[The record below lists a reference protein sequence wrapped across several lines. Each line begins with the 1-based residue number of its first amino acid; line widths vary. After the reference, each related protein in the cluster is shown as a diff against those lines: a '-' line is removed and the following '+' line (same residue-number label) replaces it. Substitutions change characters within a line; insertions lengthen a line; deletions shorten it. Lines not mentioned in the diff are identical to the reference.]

1 MLDEHSTELKWY
13 ILHTYSGYENKVKTT
28 LEKLI
33 ENRGIQDMI
42 SDVIVP
48 TATVETTTASGEA
61 KTKEE
66 KLFPSYVLV
75 KMMMTDETWHIV
87 RNITGATGFVGRDR
101 VRFRFQTQKLRHSA
115 SIQKPSERALPS
127 ETASKSRAV
136 PWQTSRVPYPL
147 YLRIAKPSRCL
158 LPFSDVRPLSNSML
172 RALKKSENNLCF
184 SVLTLPRQNAWWE
197 GEKFLCSPD

>member
-87 RNITGATGFVGRDR
+87 RNITGATGFVGPGSRPVPLSDAE
-101 VRFRFQTQKLRHSA
+101 VEALGVDT
-115 SIQKPSERALPS
+115 KPSERALPS

-147 YLRIAKPSRCL
+147 YLRIANRHG
-158 LPFSDVRPLSNSML
+158 
-172 RALKKSENNLCF
+172 ACF
-184 SVLTLPRQNAWWE
+184 RFRT
-197 GEKFLCSPD
+197 

>member
-1 MLDEHSTELKWY
+1 MLDEHSTVLKWY

-42 SDVIVP
+42 SDVRVP
-48 TATVETTTASGEA
+48 TSTVETTTASGEA

-87 RNITGATGFVGRDR
+87 RNITGATGFVG
-101 VRFRFQTQKLRHSA
+101 
-115 SIQKPSERALPS
+115 PG
-127 ETASKSRAV
+127 SRPV
-136 PWQTSRVPYPL
+136 
-147 YLRIAKPSRCL
+147 
-158 LPFSDVRPLSNSML
+158 PLSDAEVEAL
-172 RALKKSENNLCF
+172 GVDTKAVRASFAVGDNVKIKNGPMANFEGTISAVSADCKTVTVLA
-184 SVLTLPRQNAWWE
+184 SVFGRETPVELDARSI
-197 GEKFLCSPD
+197 EKI

>member
-1 MLDEHSTELKWY
+1 MLDEHSTVLKWY

-42 SDVIVP
+42 SDVRVP
-48 TATVETTTASGEA
+48 VSVVETTNAAGET

-87 RNITGATGFVGRDR
+87 RNITGATGFVG
-101 VRFRFQTQKLRHSA
+101 
-115 SIQKPSERALPS
+115 PG
-127 ETASKSRAV
+127 SRPV
-136 PWQTSRVPYPL
+136 
-147 YLRIAKPSRCL
+147 
-158 LPFSDVRPLSNSML
+158 PLSDAEVEAL
-172 RALKKSENNLCF
+172 GVDTKAVRASFAVGDNVKIKNGPMANFEGTISAVSADCKTVTVLA
-184 SVLTLPRQNAWWE
+184 SVFGRETPVELDAQSI
-197 GEKFLCSPD
+197 EKI